1 MDTVAVLIPC
11 YNESLTVEKVV
22 TDWKNALPNAMLSI
36 FAGLQLQNAVQKN
49 KQDFE
54 LARIRANKELRCML
68 EQTREYV
75 DV

>member
-1 MDTVAVLIPC
+1 MIVCGFTAI
-11 YNESLTVEKVV
+11 
-22 TDWKNALPNAMLSI
+22 AAMLSI

-54 LARIRANKELRCML
+54 LARIRAHKELRCML

-75 DV
+75 DVQNY